1 MKKFLCGFLAFFIL
15 FSTVGARYT
24 YTYGAHTTQRFD
36 LELITDQRNP
46 YTGYGFDFNSDVVKG
61 ELLSHFGYEG
71 NLVTPMQIT
80 TQVRLSRGSRQ
91 RDNKYTRYHVSIGN
105 ADDPVVI
112 NINGYRS
119 PEVTLSVDDIKNY
132 LACPDDC
139 TFENE
144 EYSYDVVFRV
154 DVPDD
159 MVKVADLPGADGMT
173 IEDWAYLIHVT
184 DVWSGD
190 DIGNYGDSFANTQD
204 VQLKEH
210 DRGAAHDAVEG
221 AAEALHEAFDFVA
234 NFMKN
239 SIGTIATLLLEGVR
253 IMLGDWVQMLADTVQ
268 TFSIGTADDL
278 ALVYSKDHIKVNQQL
293 NNYVKVDDYVA
304 GGGQSWQTIRDIDG
318 EDYEFDED
326 TPIPVI
332 PVDMYNMA
340 IGNIDFL
347 DVNFLVANNSN
358 SAWMAIRNFF
368 TAIIHILM
376 YVAAAFLL
384 GMLIFH
390 GIMIVVS
397 SYRSPTEVRMHREG
411 VIRFIQS
418 LGMLFG
424 TILVMA
430 LFIYVSDFLLADNM
444 QAGSDELPIRV
455 NVEGAY
461 SFSTNITGY
470 ARYMSQIKNVD
481 LYIQKAGYTA
491 VFVIMSWLNAVAV
504 ILLIGRML
512 AMMALAIWGILIAVG
527 NVASVNFGG
536 IQRFSYRTWIILY
549 ASFAAVQL
557 FLAIISNI
565 VLETLN

>member
-24 YTYGAHTTQRFD
+24 YIYGAHTTQGFE
-36 LELITDQRNP
+36 LEFYSISSPIMTGSPTEVTD
-46 YTGYGFDFNSDVVKG
+46 DVLKG
-61 ELLSHFGYEG
+61 ELLSKLGYEG
-71 NLVTPMQIT
+71 DLVTPMQIT
-80 TQVRLSRGSRQ
+80 TQVRLSNGSRQ
-91 RDNKYTRYHVSIGN
+91 SDNKYTRYHVSIGN

-119 PEVTLSVDDIKNY
+119 PEVTLSTDDIKNY
-132 LACPDDC
+132 LACPDSI

-144 EYSYDVVFRV
+144 EYSYDVVLRAEPRR
-154 DVPDD
+154 DIRTINNSI
-159 MVKVADLPGADGMT
+159 DGT
-173 IEDWAYLIHVT
+173 IVMQEYVYMLDIT
-184 DVWSGD
+184 DVWSD
-190 DIGNYGDSFANTQD
+190 ADIGNYGDSFDNVQD
-204 VQLKEH
+204 AELEGV
-210 DRGAAHDAVEG
+210 DRGWAYETWDGIVGAVSD
-221 AAEALHEAFDFVA
+221 AFDFVS
-234 NFMKN
+234 NFMEN
-239 SIGTIATLLLEGVR
+239 PIGTTATLLLEALRV
-253 IMLGDWVQMLADTVQ
+253 ILGDWVQVFADMVQ
-268 TFSIGTADDL
+268 TISIGTADDL
-278 ALVYSKDHIKVNQQL
+278 AIVYDKEHIRVNQEL
-293 NNYVKVDDYVA
+293 NDYAKVDDYVA
-304 GGGQSWQTIRDIDG
+304 GGGQDWQTIKDISG
-318 EDYEFDED
+318 EDYEFDEE

-347 DVNFLVANNSN
+347 DVNFLVANNSS

-376 YVAAAFLL
+376 YIAAAFLL
-384 GMLIFH
+384 GMLIYH

-397 SYRSPTEVRMHREG
+397 SYRSPTEVRIHREG
-411 VIRFIQS
+411 VFRFIQS

-430 LFIYVSDFLLADNM
+430 LFIYVSDFLLSDNM

-491 VFVIMSWLNAVAV
+491 TFIIMSWLNLAAVV
-504 ILLIGRML
+504 LLIGRML